1 MNIFNRLAIFL
12 GITLQLLLLA
22 TPTFAQTEATIGAK
36 VNSYELFFPITAG
49 KVMGESWYFLK
60 SFKEGLRELLIFSD
74 LKKTDYSITM
84 SEKRLAEAEKLY
96 LDKKDFVNGKKSLA
110 ASQKRR
116 EQALG
121 FINKISKENSELANL
136 KNRLISSLEKQRA
149 LLQYIITQVSED
161 IHPTIDENLS
171 QLNSILAK
179 LQ

>member
-1 MNIFNRLAIFL
+1 MNIFNRLAIIL
-12 GITLQLLLLA
+12 TISLQILTVV
-22 TPTFAQTEATIGAK
+22 TPTLAQTEATVGAK

-74 LKKTDYSITM
+74 LKKADYSITM
-84 SEKRLAEAEKLY
+84 SEKRLVEAEKLY

-121 FINKISKENSELANL
+121 FVNKISKDDSGLPNL
-136 KNRLISSLEKQRA
+136 KNRFVSSLEKQRA
-149 LLQYIITQVSED
+149 LLQYIITQVSKEEGS
-161 IHPTIDENLS
+161 TIDENLS
-171 QLNSILAK
+171 QLNTILAK